1 MGRGRVA
8 FLTVCSVAALFAGCN
23 AIREELTPTEPTPT
37 QATPTP
43 APLSIPVIL
52 GTSPKPK
59 PTATPGPNPTPTP
72 AASPTPTPPS
82 SGSCSVPPSNAS
94 NPSCSRQDGTF
105 LGRVNKAV
113 NLLIQQ
119 QPGIFDLNNK
129 TCEDCYYV
137 KDVSKYA
144 AGVIRNLNAAGLCA
158 QYDGEELAVKES
170 NSYSEQFDVLLAS
183 GHIRRGPG
191 VYRLTCRPSWF

>member
-1 MGRGRVA
+1 MGRGGVA
-8 FLTVCSVAALFAGCN
+8 LFAVCSAAALFVGCDV
-23 AIREELTPTEPTPT
+23 IRERLTPTEPTPAEAT
-37 QATPTP
+37 PAPAPLAIPVILAKPAPTPAPTPKPTPQPTATPTP
-43 APLSIPVIL
+43 DP
-52 GTSPKPK
+52 
-59 PTATPGPNPTPTP
+59 
-72 AASPTPTPPS
+72 PPS

-94 NPSCSRQDGTF
+94 NPSCSRQDAAF

-119 QPGIFDLNNK
+119 QPGIFDLKNK

-144 AGVIRNLNAAGLCA
+144 TGVIRNLNAAGMCA
-158 QYDGEELAVKES
+158 QYDGEELAVKQS
-170 NSYSEQFDVLLAS
+170 NSNSEQFDILLAS